1 MVVMAA
7 TTAFYK
13 LVVIG
18 DSIGRNRKSA
28 NPLCTDE
35 EPAMKSDSEIE
46 LDVRDE
52 LRWDPDLNADD
63 MAVSVKNG
71 VVALAGFAHSYADKF
86 EAEAAAKR
94 VAGVLAVAN
103 DIEVRLPA
111 VDRRPD
117 PDIARDAVAALKAQ
131 LPISYDRIKVI
142 IKDGWVTLEG
152 AAEWQ
157 YQKTTAENAVRKVK
171 GVKGVTNVITV
182 KPKVEPSEL
191 KRKIQEAFKRN
202 AEVDANRVTVEA
214 NGSEVILKGTVRS
227 WIEREEAER
236 VAWSAPGI
244 TKVEDRIV
252 VSP

>member
-1 MVVMAA
+1 L
-7 TTAFYK
+7 K
-13 LVVIG
+13 
-18 DSIGRNRKSA
+18 
-28 NPLCTDE
+28 
-35 EPAMKSDSEIE
+35 
-46 LDVRDE
+46 
-52 LRWDPDLNADD
+52 WDPDLDAENI
-63 MAVSVKNG
+63 AVSVKDG
-71 VVALAGFAHSYADKF
+71 VVTLAGFVKSYSDRL

-111 VDRRPD
+111 IDQRPD
-117 PDIARDAVAALKAQ
+117 PDIAKAAVAALKSE
-131 LPISYDRIKVI
+131 LPISYDKIKI
-142 IKDGWVTLEG
+142 IVKDGWITLEG

-182 KPKVEPSEL
+182 KPKVQPSEL
-191 KRKIQEAFKRN
+191 QRKILEAFKRN
-202 AEVDANRVTVEA
+202 AEVDANRITVEA
-214 NGSEVILKGTVRS
+214 SGSEVILKGTVRS

-236 VAWSAPGI
+236 VAWSAPGV

>member
-1 MVVMAA
+1 
-7 TTAFYK
+7 
-13 LVVIG
+13 
-18 DSIGRNRKSA
+18 
-28 NPLCTDE
+28 
-35 EPAMKSDSEIE
+35 MKSDSEIE
-46 LDVRDE
+46 RDVRDE
-52 LRWDPDLNADD
+52 LKWDPDLDAEDI
-63 MAVSVKNG
+63 AVSVKNG
-71 VVALAGFAHSYADKF
+71 VVTLAGFTRSYSDRL

-111 VDRRPD
+111 IDQRPD
-117 PDIARDAVAALKAQ
+117 PDIARDAVSALKAE

-142 IKDGWVTLEG
+142 VKDGWVTLEG
-152 AAEWQ
+152 AVEWR
-157 YQKTTAENAVRKVK
+157 YQKNTADSAVRKVK

-191 KRKIQEAFKRN
+191 QRKIIDAFKRN
-202 AEVDANRVTVEA
+202 AEVDANRITVEA

-236 VAWSAPGI
+236 VAWSAPGV
-244 TKVEDRIV
+244 TRVEDRIV